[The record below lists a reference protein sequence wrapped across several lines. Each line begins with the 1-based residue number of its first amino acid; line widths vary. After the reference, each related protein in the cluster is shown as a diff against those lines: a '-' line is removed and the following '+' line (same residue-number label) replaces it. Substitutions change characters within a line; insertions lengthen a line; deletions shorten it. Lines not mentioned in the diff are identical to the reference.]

1 MANRLTNNSRSTRT
15 NNGPTNNGPW
25 RPVHPAWSGPT
36 RRASN
41 NLSDEDYFK
50 QLRKI
55 IADAITSP
63 DTNSVTKLLNA
74 KGKIEKF
81 CSKNTTEGRKLQ
93 YKVKDLHAVLR
104 DGILEDIYDPRKGPF
119 QNAGEY
125 ITTIERFFTTTVPTL
140 PGTQIISTDDLA
152 QEDLNENSGATWNNV
167 HISYFR
173 IGTKNGYD
181 RPILITLLS
190 NRNKGILATTLEQI
204 MENRRHRNSRQ
215 QPRAVDP
222 FSATSPPGTRPK
234 TWSNSDPI
242 NRKRERFYSTEIDNK
257 SNKRP
262 STDSSSVSAYDSGS
276 DRSTSSTSTTRRSKH
291 ERTNTNTRSK
301 DEANTTEE
309 IEDEETKRMR
319 TRLETL
325 EKAITQNEQ
334 DLEMR
339 RQRAREKVKAELAAQ
354 LKAKEKKLAEQEKE
368 KLALEIEEKE
378 AQKQKQEILLASIP
392 SSSSSSSNEQT
403 TITSAPNTTL
413 LPPPAERGTSTDSD
427 CQVIDTEQ
435 ASEQDEDS
443 LGDNTPIANRTL
455 RFRAT
460 PPKDNTDEPHPVPEQ
475 TRTQNE
481 QQRIPS
487 PPYSPPPE
495 LSPFNNE

>member
-1 MANRLTNNSRSTRT
+1 MTNRLTNNSRSTRT
-15 NNGPTNNGPW
+15 NNGPWKPIHT
-25 RPVHPAWSGPT
+25 AWTGPT

-41 NLSDEDYFK
+41 NLSDEDYCK
-50 QLRKI
+50 QLKKI
-55 IADAITSP
+55 ITDAITSP

-81 CSKNTTEGRKLQ
+81 CSKNTPEGRKLQ
-93 YKVKDLHAVLR
+93 YKVKELHAVLR
-104 DGILEDIYDPRKGPF
+104 DGILEDIYDPRKGPK
-119 QNAGEY
+119 QHAGEY

-152 QEDLNENSGATWNNV
+152 REDLNENSGATWNNV

-173 IGTKNGYD
+173 IGAKNGYD
-181 RPILITLLS
+181 RPILTTLLS
-190 NRNKGILATTLEQI
+190 NRNKGILATTLEQM
-204 MENRRHRNSRQ
+204 MENRRHKNSRQ

-222 FSATSPPGTRPK
+222 FSATSPPGTRPRP
-234 TWSNSDPI
+234 WSNSDPS
-242 NRKRERFYSTEIDNK
+242 NRKRDRFYSTEMDNK

-291 ERTNTNTRSK
+291 DRTSTYTRSK

-339 RQRAREKVKAELAAQ
+339 RQRAREKVKAELTAQ

-378 AQKQKQEILLASIP
+378 AQKQKQEILLASIS

-403 TITSAPNTTL
+403 TTTSGPNTTL

-427 CQVIDTEQ
+427 CQVIDKEQ

-443 LGDNTPIANRTL
+443 TEDNTPLANRTL
-455 RFRAT
+455 QFPGT
-460 PPKDNTDEPHPVPEQ
+460 PPKNNADEPHPVPEQ

-481 QQRIPS
+481 QQRISS

-495 LSPFNNE
+495 SDPYNNE

>member
-1 MANRLTNNSRSTRT
+1 MTNRLTNNSRSTRT

-81 CSKNTTEGRKLQ
+81 CSKDTREGRKLQ
-93 YKVKDLHAVLR
+93 NKVKELHKILR
-104 DGILEDIYDPRKGPF
+104 NGILVDIYDPRKGQF

-152 QEDLNENSGATWNNV
+152 GEDLNENSGATWNNV

-204 MENRRHRNSRQ
+204 MENRRHVQ
-215 QPRAVDP
+215 
-222 FSATSPPGTRPK
+222 K
-234 TWSNSDPI
+234 
-242 NRKRERFYSTEIDNK
+242 
-257 SNKRP
+257 
-262 STDSSSVSAYDSGS
+262 
-276 DRSTSSTSTTRRSKH
+276 
-291 ERTNTNTRSK
+291 
-301 DEANTTEE
+301 
-309 IEDEETKRMR
+309 
-319 TRLETL
+319 LET
-325 EKAITQNEQ
+325 T
-334 DLEMR
+334 
-339 RQRAREKVKAELAAQ
+339 
-354 LKAKEKKLAEQEKE
+354 AKSSRP
-368 KLALEIEEKE
+368 
-378 AQKQKQEILLASIP
+378 ILRYKP
-392 SSSSSSSNEQT
+392 T
-403 TITSAPNTTL
+403 
-413 LPPPAERGTSTDSD
+413 RH
-427 CQVIDTEQ
+427 
-435 ASEQDEDS
+435 
-443 LGDNTPIANRTL
+443 TPKNM
-455 RFRAT
+455 
-460 PPKDNTDEPHPVPEQ
+460 V
-475 TRTQNE
+475 
-481 QQRIPS
+481 
-487 PPYSPPPE
+487 
-495 LSPFNNE
+495 